1 MNCQSGRK
9 QIPAPSPK
17 APKNILFKNVMSY
30 MNMQTT
36 SGVTAIDHGRKMVA
50 WKKAAVAAGDRGEL
64 PEDSCLAPSFGL
76 AGFWVAPSFGLA
88 SLGGAEG
95 RTMIYEVSKDPY
107 L

>member
-9 QIPAPSPK
+9 QILAPSPK
-17 APKNILFKNVMSY
+17 APQLNLFKNMLSY

-36 SGVTAIDHGRKMVA
+36 SGVAARDHARKIVSR
-50 WKKAAVAAGDRGEL
+50 KIAAAEIVGSYQRL
-64 PEDSCLAPSFGL
+64 HVWLRHSVFPDS
-76 AGFWVAPSFGLA
+76 WVAPSFGLA
-88 SLGGAEG
+88 GLGDTEG